1 MSSQERTLL
10 TVRRE
15 VKGRLVP
22 VGDPVTVP
30 ADSFVTLTQSL
41 GGNYTI
47 VHNGN
52 MVRIDGTD
60 ADALGLEGLS
70 LNFDTPSDGKIS
82 EAQVWE
88 ALHTVFDPEIPVD
101 LVNLGLIYSVAI
113 DQDTQRI
120 DVAMTLT
127 APGCGMGPV
136 LVGDVE
142 HRLRMV
148 PFVKDVSVDLIFDP
162 PWSRDMM
169 SEEAQLETGMFY

>member
-10 TVRRE
+10 TTRRE
-15 VKGRLVP
+15 VAGRLVP

-41 GGNYTI
+41 GGTYTI
-47 VHNGN
+47 VYNGN

-60 ADALGLEGLS
+60 ADALGLEGLT
-70 LNFDTPSDGKIS
+70 LEFDPPADGQIS
-82 EAQVWE
+82 EEQVWE
-88 ALHTVFDPEIPVD
+88 ALRTVYDPEIPVD
-101 LVNLGLIYSVAI
+101 LVNLGLIYTVDI
-113 DQDTQRI
+113 DQAAKKVS
-120 DVAMTLT
+120 VAMTLT

-148 PFVKDVSVDLIFDP
+148 PHVKDVAVELVFDP

>member
-1 MSSQERTLL
+1 VSSQERTLL
-10 TVRRE
+10 TTRRDVR
-15 VKGRLVP
+15 GRLVP
-22 VGDPVTVP
+22 VGDPVDVP

-52 MVRIDGTD
+52 MIRIDGTD
-60 ADALGLEGLS
+60 ADALGLEPFRLEFS
-70 LNFDTPSDGKIS
+70 EPEDGRIS
-82 EAQVWE
+82 EDQVWE

-101 LVNLGLIYSVAI
+101 LVNLGLIYKLDI
-113 DQDTQRI
+113 EQDTGRI
-120 DVAMTLT
+120 TVTMTLT

-142 HRLRMV
+142 HRLRLV
-148 PFVKDVSVDLIFDP
+148 PNVRDVAVELVFDP
-162 PWSRDMM
+162 PWHRDMM

>member
-1 MSSQERTLL
+1 VSAQERTLL
-10 TVRRE
+10 TTRRE

-30 ADSFVTLTQSL
+30 GDSFVTLTQSL

-60 ADALGLEGLS
+60 ADALGLEGITLD
-70 LNFDTPSDGKIS
+70 FDPPADGRIS

-88 ALHTVFDPEIPVD
+88 ALHTVYDPEIPVD
-101 LVNLGLIYSVAI
+101 LVNLGLIYRVAI
-113 DQDTQRI
+113 EEDAGRVEVT
-120 DVAMTLT
+120 MTLT

-148 PFVKDVSVDLIFDP
+148 PHVREVAVELVFDP